1 MTGKGWFF
9 GGAGLLFFV
18 SLSMRLFGIPNI
30 LTPYPMP
37 LFFVAVMGGKYIFPF
52 ITPLL
57 YILVLKIFSNSRHF
71 SKVVIFL
78 ILAFA
83 FLNFFYFL
91 NAWDLGVQYQS
102 YEYAQFIAIENIVGF
117 LIALTM
123 VLAGHIKKSHRLILT
138 ANLTLFIL
146 LSWCAFP
153 YLGEVL

>member
-1 MTGKGWFF
+1 
-9 GGAGLLFFV
+9 
-18 SLSMRLFGIPNI
+18 MRLFGIPNI

-37 LFFVAVMGGKYIFPF
+37 LFIVILMGGKYLFPF

-57 YILVLKIFSNSRHF
+57 YMLVLKVFSNSRHF

-83 FLNFFYFL
+83 SLNFFYFL
-91 NAWDLGVQYQS
+91 NRWDLGVKYQS
-102 YEYAQFIAIENIVGF
+102 YEYAQFIAIENVVGF
-117 LIALTM
+117 LLVLTM
-123 VLAGHIKKSHRLILT
+123 ALAGHIKKSRRLILS
-138 ANLTLFIL
+138 ANITLFIL

>member
-1 MTGKGWFF
+1 MTEKGWFF

-37 LFFVAVMGGKYIFPF
+37 LFIVAIMGGKYIFPF

-57 YILVLKIFSNSRHF
+57 YMLVIKIFSNSRHF
-71 SKVVIFL
+71 SKVVIIL
-78 ILAFA
+78 ILVFA
-83 FLNFFYFL
+83 FLNFYHFL
-91 NAWDLGVQYQS
+91 NTWDLGVKYRS

-117 LIALTM
+117 FIALTM
-123 VLAGHIKKSHRLILT
+123 GIAGHIKKSRRLILG

-153 YLGEVL
+153 YLGEIL

>member
-1 MTGKGWFF
+1 MPERAWLF
-9 GGAGLLFFV
+9 GGAGLLFLV

-37 LFFVAVMGGKYIFPF
+37 LFIVILMGGKYIFPF

-57 YILVLKIFSNSRHF
+57 YMLILKIFSNSKHF
-71 SKVVIFL
+71 SKVVVSL

-83 FLNFFYFL
+83 FLNFYHFL
-91 NAWDLGVQYQS
+91 NTWDLGVKYRS

-123 VLAGHIKKSHRLILT
+123 GIAGHIKKSRRLILG

-153 YLGEVL
+153 YLGEIL